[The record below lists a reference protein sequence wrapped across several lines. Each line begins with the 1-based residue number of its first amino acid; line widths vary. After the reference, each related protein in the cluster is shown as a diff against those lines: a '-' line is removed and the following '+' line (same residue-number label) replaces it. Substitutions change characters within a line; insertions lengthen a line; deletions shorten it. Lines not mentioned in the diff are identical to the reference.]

1 MEILAEPPTI
11 PGKVFETREIP
22 SDVALVVPLVC
33 RLVDRLSADGC
44 IAEADRRKVE
54 LCLNEAVTNAVIHGN
69 GSDFRKLV
77 KVKLFRDGSR
87 WGTLISDQG
96 EGFSPDEVPDLD
108 AEEQL
113 WQECG
118 RGIALMRIF
127 MDEITY
133 FDGGRSVRLIRQCP
147 PPGKTRTG

>member
-1 MEILAEPPTI
+1 MEILASPPTI
-11 PGKVFETREIP
+11 PGKVFESREIP

-33 RLVDRLSADGC
+33 RLVERLCVDGC
-44 IAEADRRKVE
+44 VAAADRRKVE

-69 GSDFRKLV
+69 GSDFRKTV
-77 KVKLFRDGSR
+77 RVQLFRDGNR
-87 WGTLISDQG
+87 WGTLITDQG
-96 EGFSPDEVPDLD
+96 EGFSDDEVPDLD

-127 MDEITY
+127 MDEVTY

-147 PPGKTRTG
+147 PSGEKRTD